1 MLLALDTATR
11 LISIALHDGQA
22 LVAESTWQAGP
33 YHTVELA
40 PQVALMLRRAEVE
53 PAQLRGVAVALG
65 PGSYT
70 GLRIGLGFAKGLAL
84 AHALPLAGV
93 PTLDILMRA
102 QPPRAERALALLQAG
117 RGRVSAGAYQWRA
130 RSLRWEAAGE
140 ARVLEWAALAAEL
153 SGAQTP
159 VYMVGEID
167 AAGAE
172 LLRPLRGRVLL
183 ASPAQS
189 LRRAGYLAELG
200 WERLRSAPDDAM
212 RLAPIYGGQ
221 PSGIEPATA
230 SATPPTA
237 APPTAAPPT
246 AAPPTAAPPA
256 PPEPAEIT
264 PSAAATEAEA
274 PAPTAPEASHVQS

>member
-22 LVAESTWQAGP
+22 LVAESTWQAGA

-53 PAQLRGVAVALG
+53 PAQLRGVAVAIG

-93 PTLDILMRA
+93 PTLDSLMRA

-117 RGRVSAGAYQWRA
+117 RGRVSAAAYQWRA
-130 RSLRWEAAGE
+130 RTFRWEATGE
-140 ARVLEWAALAAEL
+140 TRVLAWADLATEL

-159 VYMVGEID
+159 VYVVGEID

-200 WERLRSAPDDAM
+200 WERLRSAPDDAVH
-212 RLAPIYGGQ
+212 LAPIYGGQ
-221 PSGIEPATA
+221 PIGAAPAAPATA
-230 SATPPTA
+230 IPA
-237 APPTAAPPT
+237 AS
-246 AAPPTAAPPA
+246 
-256 PPEPAEIT
+256 EPAELAA
-264 PSAAATEAEA
+264 PAAA
-274 PAPTAPEASHVQS
+274 PATTAPEASHDQP